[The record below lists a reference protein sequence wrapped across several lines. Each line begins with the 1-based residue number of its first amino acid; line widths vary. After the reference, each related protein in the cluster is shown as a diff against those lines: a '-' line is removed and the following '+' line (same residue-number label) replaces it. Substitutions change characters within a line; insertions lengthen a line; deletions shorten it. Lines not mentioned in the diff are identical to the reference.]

1 MVIKA
6 RIMKTLNILFILI
19 LVISLSV
26 SAQFKSQNPEKT
38 SVANSLFRPSGTNS
52 FLGFL
57 NPENFQMNQNISM
70 QYISG
75 NGYGLSLASYTNSMF
90 YKISNPLNVRLDV
103 SLMGSPFGSYGMG
116 NNTNFNK
123 LFISRAEIN
132 YQPWENFHMQL
143 QYRQLPIS
151 MYGYYTPYNWY
162 TSPFNSGD

>member
-1 MVIKA
+1 MVIKV
-6 RIMKTLNILFILI
+6 RIMKTLNILLVLI

-26 SAQFKSQNPEKT
+26 SAQFKSQNPEKA
-38 SVANSLFRPSGTNS
+38 SVANSLFRTSGMSS
-52 FLGFL
+52 FFGLL
-57 NPENFQMNQNISM
+57 NPENFSMNHNFSM

-75 NGYGLSLASYTNSMF
+75 SGYGLSLASYTNSMF
-90 YKISNPLNVRLDV
+90 YKISDPLTVRMDV
-103 SLMGSPFGSYGMG
+103 SLMGSPFGQYS
-116 NNTNFNK
+116 NDKNFSK

-162 TSPFNSGD
+162 TSPYNLGD